1 LKRRLGD
8 RVQFLG
14 VYVREA
20 HPTDGWRMESNDKA
34 GISIAQPTTWVE
46 RKDVAAQ
53 CCSKLKMTMPLL
65 VDALDDR
72 VGHAY
77 SGMPDR
83 LYVIGRDGR
92 VVYKGGRGPFG
103 FKVGEMEQALLL
115 HLVDLQPPK
124 QEARLPVLTNEQ
136 AWKHLPKATQ
146 GAGAPLPAWARVTAR
161 ALPRTTAAMLELDYR
176 HRAASPLDPWLRAK
190 MRWVAAHANG
200 CAYGEANAL
209 ADLKRA
215 GAPDAE
221 VAALRRPLAEL
232 PAAPR
237 AALQFADKLTRAAY
251 SVTDEDVQRLRA
263 LYGDAAVVA
272 MVQLLAYANFQDRLV
287 LTLGL
292 GPEPGGALPPLAV
305 RFAAGQP
312 APPVPPRKAPAEGPA
327 GETAASDADWAK
339 LDFDYL
345 QKQMEGQRGRAPR
358 IPVPAWDEVK
368 KRLPPGTPAPSRP
381 VRIRWSLVCSG
392 YQPELAAAWS
402 ACTRAFGEEARQDRV
417 FEESLFWVV
426 TRSLQ
431 CFY

>member
-1 LKRRLGD
+1 
-8 RVQFLG
+8 VQFLG

-20 HPTDGWRMESNDKA
+20 HPTDGWRMMSNDKA
-34 GISIAQPTTWVE
+34 GIAVAQPTTWTQ
-46 RKDVAAQ
+46 RKDVAAR
-53 CCSKLKMTMPLL
+53 CCSTLQMTMPLL
-65 VDALDDR
+65 VDTLDDR

-77 SGMPDR
+77 SSMPDR

-115 HLVDLQPPK
+115 HLVDLQPAARK
-124 QEARLPVLTNEQ
+124 EARLPALSNEQ
-136 AWKHLPKATQ
+136 AWKHLPKAEQ

-176 HRAASPLDPWLRAK
+176 HRAASPLDAKLRAK

-200 CAYGEANAL
+200 CAYAEACAL

-215 GAPDAE
+215 GASAAE
-221 VAALRRPLAEL
+221 MAALGKPLAGL
-232 PAAPR
+232 PKSDR

-251 SVTDEDVQRLRA
+251 TVTDEEVKHLRS

-272 MVQLLAYANFQDRLV
+272 MVQLLAHANFQDRLI

-292 GPEPGGALPPLAV
+292 APEPGGPLPPLDV
-305 RFAAGQP
+305 RFAAGAP
-312 APPVPPRKAPAEGPA
+312 APPVPPRKPPAKGPVVSGQAP
-327 GETAASDADWAK
+327 DADWAK

-345 QKQMEGQRGRAPR
+345 QKQMEGQRAREPR
-358 IPVPAWDEVK
+358 IPVPSWDEARK
-368 KRLPPGTPAPSRP
+368 HLPPGVPAPPRP
-381 VRIRWSLVCSG
+381 VRIRWSLVCMG
-392 YQPELAAAWS
+392 YQPELAAGWS
-402 ACTRAFGEEARQDRV
+402 ACTHAFGQEAKQDRV

>member
-1 LKRRLGD
+1 M
-8 RVQFLG
+8 
-14 VYVREA
+14 
-20 HPTDGWRMESNDKA
+20 PSNDKA
-34 GISIAQPTTWVE
+34 GIEIAQPTTWVE
-46 RKDVAAQ
+46 RKDVAAR
-53 CCSKLKMTMPLL
+53 CCSALKMTMPLL
-65 VDALDDR
+65 VDTLDDR

-83 LYVIGRDGR
+83 LYVVGRDGR

-103 FKVGEMEQALLL
+103 FNTGEMEQALLL

-124 QEARLPVLTNEQ
+124 QEARLPALSNEQ
-136 AWKHLPKATQ
+136 AWKHLPKAEQ
-146 GAGAPLPAWARVTAR
+146 GAGRPLPAWACVTAR

-176 HRAASPLDPWLRAK
+176 HRAASPLDARLRAK
-190 MRWVAAHANG
+190 LRWVAAHAND
-200 CAYGEANAL
+200 CAYAEAYAL

-215 GAPDAE
+215 GATDAE
-221 VAALRRPLAEL
+221 VAALGKPLTQLPEAE
-232 PAAPR
+232 R

-251 SVTDEDVQRLRA
+251 TVTDEEVKRLRA

-272 MVQLLAYANFQDRLV
+272 MVQLLAHANFQDRLI
-287 LTLGL
+287 LTLGVKPERG
-292 GPEPGGALPPLAV
+292 GPLPPLAV
-305 RFAAGQP
+305 RFVAGPP
-312 APPVPPRKAPAEGPA
+312 APAVPPRQAPAKGPA
-327 GETAASDADWAK
+327 DAVQAPDADWAK

-345 QKQMEGQRGRAPR
+345 QKQMEGQRAREPR
-358 IPVPAWDEVK
+358 VPVPAWDEVK
-368 KRLPPGTPAPSRP
+368 KRLPPGTPAPSSP

-392 YQPELAAAWS
+392 YQPELAAGWS

>member
-1 LKRRLGD
+1 M
-8 RVQFLG
+8 QFLG

-34 GISIAQPTTWVE
+34 GVAVAQPTTWTG
-46 RKDVAAQ
+46 RKDVAAR
-53 CCSKLKMTMPLL
+53 CCSTLKMTMPLL
-65 VDALDDR
+65 VDTIDDQ

-83 LYVIGRDGR
+83 LYVIGKDGR
-92 VVYKGGRGPFG
+92 IVYKGGRGPFG

-115 HLVDLQPPK
+115 HLVDLQPVAK
-124 QEARLPVLTNEQ
+124 QEARLPALSHEE
-136 AWKHLPKATQ
+136 AWKHLPKAEQ
-146 GAGAPLPAWARVTAR
+146 GAGRPLPAWARVTAG

-200 CAYGEANAL
+200 CAYAEATAL
-209 ADLKRA
+209 ADLNRA

-221 VAALRRPLAEL
+221 VAALRKPLAEL
-232 PAAPR
+232 PEAQR

-251 SVTDEDVQRLRA
+251 SVTDEEVKHLRS
-263 LYGDAAVVA
+263 LYGDAGVVA
-272 MVQLLAYANFQDRLV
+272 MVQLLAYANFQDRLI

-292 GPEPGGALPPLAV
+292 APEPGGPLPPLAV

-312 APPVPPRKAPAEGPA
+312 APPVPPRQAPAKGP
-327 GETAASDADWAK
+327 GDAVKPPDPEWTK

-345 QKQMEGQRGRAPR
+345 QKQMEGQRAREPR
-358 IPVPAWDEVK
+358 VPVPAWDEVK
-368 KRLPPGTPAPSRP
+368 KHLPPGTPAPANP

-402 ACTRAFGEEARQDRV
+402 ACTRAFGEEAKQDRV
-417 FEESLFWVV
+417 FEESLFWEV

>member
-1 LKRRLGD
+1 
-8 RVQFLG
+8 VQFLG

-20 HPTDGWRMESNDKA
+20 HPTDGWRMKSNDKA
-34 GISIAQPTTWVE
+34 GIAVAQPTTWTE
-46 RKDVAAQ
+46 RTAVAAR
-53 CCSKLKMTMPLL
+53 CCSTLQMTMPLL

-83 LYVIGRDGR
+83 LYVVGRDGR

-103 FKVGEMEQALLL
+103 FRVGEMEQALLL
-115 HLVDLQPPK
+115 HLVDLQPPPRQK
-124 QEARLPVLTNEQ
+124 ARLPVLSNEQ
-136 AWKHLPKATQ
+136 AWKHLPKAEQ
-146 GAGAPLPAWARVTAR
+146 GAGRPLPAWARVTAR

-176 HRAASPLDPWLRAK
+176 HRAASPLDARLRAK

-200 CAYGEANAL
+200 CAYAEAYAL

-215 GAPDAE
+215 GATEAE
-221 VAALRRPLAEL
+221 MAALRKPPDGLPEAE
-232 PAAPR
+232 R
-237 AALQFADKLTRAAY
+237 SALRFADKLTRAAY
-251 SVTDEDVQRLRA
+251 TVTDAEVQRLRT

-292 GPEPGGALPPLAV
+292 APERGGPLPPLAV
-305 RFAAGQP
+305 RFAAKQP
-312 APPVPPRKAPAEGPA
+312 APPVPPRKPPAKGPA
-327 GETAASDADWAK
+327 GPVQAPGADWAK

-345 QKQMEGQRGRAPR
+345 QKQMEGQRARAPR
-358 IPVPAWDEVK
+358 IPVPAWEEVRK
-368 KRLPPGTPAPSRP
+368 HLPPGSPAPKSP
-381 VRIRWSLVCSG
+381 LRIRWSLVCSG

-402 ACTRAFGEEARQDRV
+402 ACTRAFAAEAKQDRV